1 MTGGERK
8 SNMLESTYCFWR
20 VCRDH
25 DVAHL
30 SPGTSL
36 CQVGADVRT
45 GLCCLL
51 SYGSD
56 ADSQQSATVQA
67 AHAWGEMAV
76 SFCAAQPHIRRVR
89 RGETLLAPST
99 GHASIVICLCVA
111 FAAL

>member
-1 MTGGERK
+1 MPGGERK

-45 GLCCLL
+45 GLCCLFRND
-51 SYGSD
+51 SD

-67 AHAWGEMAV
+67 AHASGREMPA
-76 SFCAAQPHIRRVR
+76 SFCAAQPHIPRVR
-89 RGETLLAPST
+89 RAETLSAPST
-99 GHASIVICLCVA
+99 GHGSIVTCL
-111 FAAL
+111 